1 MNRYNQ
7 PVSYY
12 VHVPK
17 TAGTTMRIIFLWL
30 YWWNQILWAK
40 GKDYLADKAQNMS
53 AHDLARIRLVAGHST
68 FGMHEALPFTNF
80 QYFTILREPVARVL
94 SQYYYLRRQP
104 KHRLYDVV
112 NRYNL
117 SLKTLLEENYLNP
130 NVQTFWMT
138 GADKQNFRGGHYDP
152 EIVEKAKQNIDQYF
166 GFVGLNEYFNESL
179 ILLKRQMGWHR
190 YPLYAQKNVTKS
202 RKKQDEES
210 PETLEAIKRYNQMDL
225 ELYDYVA
232 AQFHER
238 LAAVNDEDFQ
248 AEVDQLQKLNQ
259 RFGSYKPYRL
269 KVLSGFISR
278 GVQQFFGSHE
288 KPEVLP

>member
-1 MNRYNQ
+1 MQCYNQ
-7 PVSYY
+7 PVLYY

-40 GKDYLADKAQNMS
+40 GKDYLAEKAQNMS
-53 AHDLARIRLVAGHST
+53 ANDLANIRLVAGHST
-68 FGMHEALPFTNF
+68 FGMHEALPFPNF
-80 QYFTILREPVARVL
+80 QYFTILREPVSRVL

-112 NRYNL
+112 NRYDL
-117 SLKTLLEENYLNP
+117 SLKTILEENYLNP

-138 GADKQNFRGGHYDP
+138 GADKQYFRGGHYYP
-152 EIVEKAKQNIDQYF
+152 EIVEMAKQNIDQYF

-179 ILLKRQMGWHR
+179 ILLKQQMGWHR
-190 YPLYAQKNVTKS
+190 YPIYAQKNVTKS
-202 RKKQDEES
+202 RKRQDEES
-210 PETLEAIKRYNQMDL
+210 PETLDAIRRYNQMDL

-232 AQFHER
+232 TKFHER
-238 LAAVNDEDFQ
+238 LATVNDEDFQ
-248 AEVDQLQKLNQ
+248 AEVDHLQKLNQ

-278 GVQQFFGSHE
+278 SVQQFFVSHE